1 MKVLT
6 LYAHHNPHSFCHAL
20 LEHFDTGLREGGH
33 ANEIVDLHAIGFDP
47 VLRSRDTPNWID
59 DSMPDD
65 VLRHM
70 NLPESL
76 FEAARGP
83 LQHMLLK
90 RWAGKLDARALL
102 RKMRAQGGPRD
113 VAIQQQKVA
122 AADALAFVAPLYFV
136 GLPAILK
143 GWMERVFTLGFAFRL
158 APEAWRG
165 DIEGRRPLL
174 RHRKALLMTPT
185 LFDEASYATGLRDA
199 IGRLVDDFA
208 LHMPGVEQVQH
219 EYFYAVHGADVRTR
233 LDYLRRAESLGRHFA
248 DSLEPATVRLPALF
262 AADHGSS
269 G

>member
-6 LYAHHNPHSFCHAL
+6 IYAHHNPRSFCHAL
-20 LEHFDTGLREGGH
+20 LEHFDAGLREGGH

-47 VLRSRDTPNWID
+47 VLRDRDAPNWID
-59 DSMPDD
+59 DSVPDD

-76 FEAARGP
+76 FQAARGP
-83 LQHMLLK
+83 LQHLVLK
-90 RWAGKLDARALL
+90 RWIGNLDARGIV
-102 RKMRAQGGPRD
+102 RKMRARGGPRD

-136 GLPAILK
+136 GLPAIMK
-143 GWMERVFTLGFAFRL
+143 GWIERVFTLGFAFNL

-174 RHRKALLMTPT
+174 RHHKALLLTPT
-185 LFDEASYATGLRDA
+185 LFDEASYAFGLRDA

-208 LHMPGVEQVQH
+208 LHMPGIQQVQH

-233 LDYLRRAESLGRHFA
+233 LNYLHRAQSLGRHFA
-248 DSLEPATVRLPALF
+248 DSIEAHAAHLPALL
-262 AADHGSS
+262 AADRGE
-269 G
+269 GA

>member
-6 LYAHHNPHSFCHAL
+6 IYAHHNPRSFCHAL
-20 LEHFDTGLREGGH
+20 LEHFDAGLREGGH
-33 ANEIVDLHAIGFDP
+33 ANEIEDLHAIGFDP
-47 VLRSRDTPNWID
+47 VLSDRDTPNWID

-76 FEAARGP
+76 FDKTRGP
-83 LQHMLLK
+83 LQRMLLE
-90 RWAGKLDARALL
+90 RWVGDLDARAIV
-102 RKMRAQGGPRD
+102 RKIRARGGPRD

-143 GWMERVFTLGFAFRL
+143 GWIERVFTLGFAFNL
-158 APEAWRG
+158 SPEAWRG

-174 RHRKALLMTPT
+174 RHRKALLLTPT
-185 LFDEASYATGLRDA
+185 LFDEASYATGLREA

-208 LHMPGVEQVQH
+208 LHMPGIEQVQH

-233 LDYLRRAESLGRHFA
+233 LDHLRRAQALGRHFT
-248 DSLEPATVRLPALF
+248 DSIEAHATRQPDVR
-262 AADHGSS
+262 AAGHRVG
-269 G
+269 